1 MNKVPQEVR
10 LIVSRKDK
18 GGDWELDRLL
28 AVMHQELDAR
38 KRAACMR
45 REITIHSQTNHS
57 EGTNRIGKA
66 HPLPHHYSLSQIASQ
81 LVPIA
86 NSLIHLIAVR
96 PFLMHKPVRIF
107 LRRPEDVM
115 FTSRRTI

>member
-38 KRAACMR
+38 KRAACAGKLQSTAR
-45 REITIHSQTNHS
+45 PTILKEQTALERPTLCLITI
-57 EGTNRIGKA
+57 
-66 HPLPHHYSLSQIASQ
+66 P
-81 LVPIA
+81 
-86 NSLIHLIAVR
+86 
-96 PFLMHKPVRIF
+96 
-107 LRRPEDVM
+107 
-115 FTSRRTI
+115 

>member
-38 KRAACMR
+38 KRAACAGKLQSTAR
-45 REITIHSQTNHS
+45 PTILKEKTALERPTFCLITI
-57 EGTNRIGKA
+57 
-66 HPLPHHYSLSQIASQ
+66 L
-81 LVPIA
+81 
-86 NSLIHLIAVR
+86 
-96 PFLMHKPVRIF
+96 
-107 LRRPEDVM
+107 
-115 FTSRRTI
+115 

>member
-38 KRAACMR
+38 KRAACAEKLQSTAR
-45 REITIHSQTNHS
+45 LAILKEQTALERPTLCLITI
-57 EGTNRIGKA
+57 
-66 HPLPHHYSLSQIASQ
+66 L
-81 LVPIA
+81 
-86 NSLIHLIAVR
+86 
-96 PFLMHKPVRIF
+96 
-107 LRRPEDVM
+107 
-115 FTSRRTI
+115 